1 MNDPAP
7 VITLD
12 GPGGAG
18 KGTIGS
24 LLAERLGW
32 RYLDSGAL
40 YRIAAFAAMRLKAR
54 FSDEAA
60 LGDICRGLDV
70 HFRPEPG
77 AAPGVLLAG
86 RDVSAEIR
94 TEEVGNAASKIAAMP
109 GVRAA
114 LLDRQ
119 RDFRAPPGLV
129 ADGRDMGTTVFPD
142 AGCKIFLT
150 ASPEERA
157 LRRHKQL
164 KEKGIEASIPALARD
179 IAERDARDANRS
191 LSPLRPAEDARIL
204 NTDGMSIEAVLERAL
219 FWMKSPEWEE
229 G

>member
-1 MNDPAP
+1 MNDSAP
-7 VITLD
+7 VVTLD

-32 RYLDSGAL
+32 RYLDSGAM
-40 YRIAAFAAMRLKAR
+40 YRIVALAALRSGVDFA
-54 FSDEAA
+54 DEAA
-60 LGDICRGLDV
+60 LGDVCRGLDV
-70 HFRPEPG
+70 RFEPAPG
-77 AAPGVLLAG
+77 EAPGVWLAG
-86 RDVSAEIR
+86 RDVSADIR
-94 TEEVGNAASKIAAMP
+94 TEPVGNAASKIAPMP

-119 RDFRAPPGLV
+119 RDFRTPPGLV

-142 AGCKIFLT
+142 AACKVFLT

-204 NTDGMSIEAVLERAL
+204 DTGGMPIEAVLEQVLA
-219 FWMKSPEWEE
+219 WVKQS
-229 G
+229 